1 MAEQLWKGRFSKA
14 VDSRVN
20 DFNSSIRFDQRMIA
34 QDMRGSGV
42 HAAMLARQGIISE
55 QDCTDILSGL
65 ASIADDLSS
74 GALTID
80 PAAEDVHTF
89 VEQTLTAR
97 IGDAGKRLH
106 TGRSRNDQVALDIR
120 LTLRDYSKTLQAYIV
135 ELVRVLCKKAAE
147 NTASVMPGYTHLQ
160 RAQPITFGHALMA
173 YASMLLRDLDRF
185 ADATARMDSQCPLGS
200 GALAGTTYP
209 LDRDFTAEKL
219 GFAAPC
225 ANSLDGVSDR
235 DFCIELAS
243 AISICMM
250 HLSRLSEEIILWCSW
265 EFKFIEL
272 DDAFTTGSSIMP
284 QKKNPDVTEL
294 IRGKTGRVYGDLNT
308 LLVMM
313 KGLPLAYNKDMQEDK
328 EAIFDAV
335 DTLELCL
342 KTITPMLDTMKTLP
356 ANMRRAA
363 AKGFINATDCADYL
377 TKKGMPFRDAY
388 KLTGCMVSDCIAADK
403 TLEELTLTQ
412 FQTYSPLFEADIY
425 DAIDLVHCC
434 EGRTSYGGPS
444 AASVA
449 APDRAGNGTA
459 GRMGG
464 GKRMKVKVFIDGSS
478 GTTGLRI
485 ADRLAERPE
494 IELLSISAEGRKD
507 VHERAKVINS
517 ADLAF
522 LCLPDAASK
531 EVMPLLRPDVK
542 VLDTSTAF
550 RTDAAWDYGFPGAE
564 GTEGKNSELLPRG
577 GARLLCQRLY
587 QHRPP
592 AGGAGAGGKGVSLQL
607 HRHLRLL
614 RRRQKDDRG
623 LRKPRPPGAQQAGCA
638 QELRPEPWPQA
649 PAGDAEDQRPCA
661 HADVRAGGV

>member
-34 QDMRGSGV
+34 QDMKGSGV

-55 QDCTDILSGL
+55 EDCRAILDGL
-65 ASIADDLSS
+65 ASIADDLAA
-74 GALTID
+74 GRLEID

-120 LTLRDYSKTLQAYIV
+120 LTLRDESARLQGLIAGLI
-135 ELVRVLCKKAAE
+135 RTICKKAGE
-147 NTASVMPGYTHLQ
+147 NTDSVMPGYTHLQ
-160 RAQPITFGHALMA
+160 RAQPVTFGHALMA
-173 YASMLLRDLDRF
+173 YAWMLLRDLGRF
-185 ADATARMDSQCPLGS
+185 EDANHRMDSQCPLGS

-209 LDRDFTAEKL
+209 LDRAFTAEKL

-225 ANSLDGVSDR
+225 PNSMDGVSDR

-265 EFKFIEL
+265 EFKFVEL

-328 EAIFDAV
+328 EAIFDAI
-335 DTLELCL
+335 DTLALCL
-342 KTITPMLDTMKTLP
+342 TTITPMLDTMRTLP

-363 AKGFINATDCADYL
+363 AAGFINATDCADYL

-388 KLTGCMVSDCIAADK
+388 KLTGQMVADCIAK
-403 TLEELTLTQ
+403 NKVLEELTMEE
-412 FQTYSPLFEADIY
+412 FQSYSPLFDQDVYA
-425 DAIDLVHCC
+425 AVDLVNCC
-434 EGRTSYGGPS
+434 EGRTSYGGPGADS
-444 AASVA
+444 VRRQIEQAQAA
-449 APDRAGNGTA
+449 
-459 GRMGG
+459 
-464 GKRMKVKVFIDGSS
+464 
-478 GTTGLRI
+478 L
-485 ADRLAERPE
+485 
-494 IELLSISAEGRKD
+494 
-507 VHERAKVINS
+507 
-517 ADLAF
+517 
-522 LCLPDAASK
+522 DAW
-531 EVMPLLRPDVK
+531 E
-542 VLDTSTAF
+542 
-550 RTDAAWDYGFPGAE
+550 
-564 GTEGKNSELLPRG
+564 EGK
-577 GARLLCQRLY
+577 A
-587 QHRPP
+587 
-592 AGGAGAGGKGVSLQL
+592 
-607 HRHLRLL
+607 
-614 RRRQKDDRG
+614 
-623 LRKPRPPGAQQAGCA
+623 
-638 QELRPEPWPQA
+638 
-649 PAGDAEDQRPCA
+649 
-661 HADVRAGGV
+661 

>member
-20 DFNSSIRFDQRMIA
+20 DFNSSIRFDQQMIA

-55 QDCTDILSGL
+55 ADCEAILNGL
-65 ASIADDLSS
+65 ASIAEDLAS

-120 LTLRDYSKTLQAYIV
+120 LTLRDYSHVLQGYIV
-135 ELVRVLCKKAAE
+135 ELVKVICKKAAE
-147 NTASVMPGYTHLQ
+147 NTTAVMPGYTHLQ

-173 YASMLLRDLDRF
+173 YAWMLLRDLQRF
-185 ADATARMDSQCPLGS
+185 EDATARMDAQ
-200 GALAGTTYP
+200 
-209 LDRDFTAEKL
+209 FTAEKL

-225 ANSLDGVSDR
+225 PNSLDGVSDR
-235 DFCIELAS
+235 DFCIELAN

-313 KGLPLAYNKDMQEDK
+313 KGIPLAYNKDMQEDK
-328 EAIFDAV
+328 EAVFDAV

-342 KTITPMLDTMKTLP
+342 KTVTPMLDTMKTLP

-388 KLTGCMVSDCIAADK
+388 KLTGCMVSDCIAKDQ
-403 TLEELTLTQ
+403 TLEELTLDE
-412 FQTYSPLFEADIY
+412 FKGYSALFENDIY
-425 DAIDLVHCC
+425 DAIDLIKCC

-444 AASVA
+444 EGSV
-449 APDRAGNGTA
+449 NHQ
-459 GRMGG
+459 
-464 GKRMKVKVFIDGSS
+464 
-478 GTTGLRI
+478 
-485 ADRLAERPE
+485 
-494 IELLSISAEGRKD
+494 IELANAQL
-507 VHERAKVINS
+507 
-517 ADLAF
+517 
-522 LCLPDAASK
+522 
-531 EVMPLLRPDVK
+531 
-542 VLDTSTAF
+542 
-550 RTDAAWDYGFPGAE
+550 AAWEA
-564 GTEGKNSELLPRG
+564 NN
-577 GARLLCQRLY
+577 A
-587 QHRPP
+587 
-592 AGGAGAGGKGVSLQL
+592 
-607 HRHLRLL
+607 
-614 RRRQKDDRG
+614 
-623 LRKPRPPGAQQAGCA
+623 
-638 QELRPEPWPQA
+638 
-649 PAGDAEDQRPCA
+649 
-661 HADVRAGGV
+661 

>member
-1 MAEQLWKGRFSKA
+1 M
-14 VDSRVN
+14 
-20 DFNSSIRFDQRMIA
+20 
-34 QDMRGSGV
+34 
-42 HAAMLARQGIISE
+42 
-55 QDCTDILSGL
+55 
-65 ASIADDLSS
+65 
-74 GALTID
+74 
-80 PAAEDVHTF
+80 
-89 VEQTLTAR
+89 
-97 IGDAGKRLH
+97 
-106 TGRSRNDQVALDIR
+106 
-120 LTLRDYSKTLQAYIV
+120 
-135 ELVRVLCKKAAE
+135 
-147 NTASVMPGYTHLQ
+147 
-160 RAQPITFGHALMA
+160 
-173 YASMLLRDLDRF
+173 
-185 ADATARMDSQCPLGS
+185 
-200 GALAGTTYP
+200 
-209 LDRDFTAEKL
+209 
-219 GFAAPC
+219 
-225 ANSLDGVSDR
+225 
-235 DFCIELAS
+235 
-243 AISICMM
+243 
-250 HLSRLSEEIILWCSW
+250 SRLSEEIILWCSW

-412 FQTYSPLFEADIY
+412 FQTYSPLFGADIY

-485 ADRLAERPE
+485 ADRLAARPE

-550 RTDAAWDYGFPGAE
+550 RTDAAWDYGFPELKGQKE
-564 GTEGKNSELLPRG
+564 KIQNSYRVAVPGCYASGFISIARPLVELGLVRKGLP
-577 GARLLCQRLY
+577 
-587 QHRPP
+587 
-592 AGGAGAGGKGVSLQL
+592 LQL

-661 HADVRAGGV
+661 HADVRAGGVRLLLRDAGAGAAGSYPCGHYRRGRGCRPCGLLQGRRHRQGARPERAAAGKRPVLQCHGGHRPHGAVPDRERRRRSDDAGLAV